1 MRIVLTLAAL
11 LCCCIVNGAYAQTVF
26 KGKVIDSHTGKPVQ
40 NANVRLLQTTI
51 GSATNA
57 KGEFIL
63 SDVPDGTYKMRVSAL
78 NYSSSTLN
86 VQDSDTNLIIKLTDA
101 PINLNQ
107 VVITGTGTHRRLKD
121 TPVPIEVISNTE
133 LKNAGIT
140 SFQDAVTMLA
150 PSFSFATTP
159 MANYTTM
166 NGLSNEHLLVLVDGQ
181 KMAGN
186 ISGAT
191 DVSRINMNNVKRI
204 EVLKGAA
211 SSLYGS
217 DAIGGVINI
226 ITEQPKNS
234 ITASSYTKYEEYNQF
249 EEALSADFTT
259 KKFGS
264 YTSYNRR
271 QSDGWQLNPEAVTIK
286 NGEPGKPA
294 PTVRQ
299 ASDKFFSNVVSQKFV
314 VNPTKSLSMYANGSF
329 YNKETERPST
339 ELDKSGYDYDV
350 TSKTYNFGVGAKY
363 LLGNSNY
370 VSLDLYND
378 NYESSNK
385 YIADTKTDKKGE
397 ISLNQKQHYYT
408 ANLKGVFKL
417 GKYNKLSTGLEYVN
431 DNLEN
436 PDALSEKK
444 NVYTMSVYAQDELNL
459 LNGLQ
464 AVVGAR
470 YVYHQKFGS
479 KFTPKA
485 TLMYT
490 LGPVSARVSYSAGF
504 RAPTLKELYYVKEKG
519 SAVSLGNADLN
530 PEKSNYYSVNLE
542 YINKYF
548 TAAVTGYIND
558 VKDLISLETI
568 EDPTGIPGYDPKYNY
583 KMYQNVATA
592 KVKGMDV
599 TLRSYLGAGFTLGGG
614 YSYVYARDTEQN
626 QPLARSIRH
635 SGNVNANWG
644 HTWGKYGLNVN
655 LVSHLQSKRYESSQ
669 EEAPGYSLWN
679 FTIRNSFNCFGHFI
693 IEPSV
698 GINNIFNYKDDRYY
712 GFYYSTLSPG
722 RTIFGSLLI
731 KFYK

>member
-1 MRIVLTLAAL
+1 MRIVLTMAAFV
-11 LCCCIVNGAYAQTVF
+11 CCCFVNGAYAQTVF
-26 KGKVIDSHTGKPVQ
+26 KGKVIDSQTGKPVQ
-40 NANVRLLQTTI
+40 DANVRLLQTTI
-51 GSATNA
+51 GCATNS

-63 SDVPDGTYKMRVSAL
+63 QDVPDGTYKMRVSAL
-78 NYSSSTLN
+78 NYSSSILE
-86 VQDSDTNLIIKLTDA
+86 VQDSNTNLLIQLTDA

-107 VVITGTGTHRRLKD
+107 VVVTGTGTHRRLQD
-121 TPVPIEVISNTE
+121 TPVPVEVISNTE

-186 ISGAT
+186 VSGST

-204 EVLKGAA
+204 EILKGAA

-249 EEALSADFTT
+249 EQALAADFTT

-264 YTSYNRR
+264 YTTYNRR
-271 QSDGWQLNPEAVTIK
+271 QSDGWQLNPEAVTVK
-286 NGEPGKPA
+286 NGEPGKPS

-299 ASDKFFSNVVSQKFV
+299 ASDKFFSNVVTQKFV

-329 YNKETERPST
+329 YNKETRRPST
-339 ELDKSGYDYDV
+339 ELDKSGYDYDIV
-350 TSKTYNFGVGAKY
+350 SKTYNFGVGAKY

-370 VSLDLYND
+370 VGLDLYND
-378 NYESSNK
+378 NYESNNK

-397 ISLNQKQHYYT
+397 KSLNQKQHYYT

-436 PDALSEKK
+436 PDALTEKK
-444 NVYTMSVYAQDELNL
+444 SVYTMSVYAQDELDI

-464 AVVGAR
+464 AVVGVR

-479 KFTPKA
+479 RLTPKA

-490 LGPVSARVSYSAGF
+490 LGPVNARVSYSAGF

-519 SAVSLGNADLN
+519 STMSMGNPDLK
-530 PEKSNYYSVNLE
+530 PEKSNYYSLNLE
-542 YINKYF
+542 YVNKYF

-558 VKDLISLETI
+558 VKDLISLEVV
-568 EDPTGIPGYDPKYNY
+568 EDPTTIPGYNPKYTY
-583 KMYQNVATA
+583 KMYQNVASA
-592 KVKGMDV
+592 RVKGVDV
-599 TLRSYLGAGFTLGGG
+599 TLRSYLGAGFTVGGG
-614 YSYVYARDTEQN
+614 YSYVYARDLDADK
-626 QPLARSIRH
+626 PLARSVAH

-679 FTIRNSFNCFGHFI
+679 LTIRNSFNCFGYFI
-693 IEPSV
+693 IEPSI

-712 GFYYSTLSPG
+712 GYYYSTLSPG

-731 KFYK
+731 KFYR